1 LRTHQRH
8 NMKKALL
15 FIFCFACTPICLLAK
30 NEIDSLLK
38 VLDKTITQAERQIVT
53 ADKEAKIKELKLKIN
68 KKSSLTEQY
77 ETYDKIISEYESFI
91 CDSATAYIYKNLAIA
106 EKLNS
111 KDHIYSVKLRL
122 ALVLSISGLFTQ
134 AHEILETIEFDDLP
148 AYLKPG
154 CCWTYIRYYE
164 NLMRYTDN
172 PDLCEKYLS
181 ERDKYRD
188 LALATLPEQS
198 DEYLKEKA
206 FRLQEVGEYKEAC
219 EILTEIYL
227 KQKPYTHGYAMSAMS
242 LASTYQMLQDSYS
255 QERFLILAAIT
266 DTKLA
271 VKENEAL
278 LALALYLYDKGD
290 INRAYNYIKVAL
302 DDANFYNSRFRNT
315 VIARVQPIIEETYL
329 FRIEQ
334 QKQNLRNYSILT
346 SLFVIV
352 LVIALYFIYRQI
364 RIVSRARKKLRIVNE
379 QLAGVNQK
387 LDEANLIKEGYI
399 GYFMNQCAVY
409 IDKLDDYRKN
419 VNRKIKAGQI
429 DDLYKLT
436 SSTRNLEKEVE
447 ELYHNFDKAF
457 FKIYPNFV
465 EEFNAL
471 LREDERYKLQKDQL
485 NTELRIFALIRLGIT
500 DVNQIAV
507 FLRYSLQTIY
517 NYKSKVKG
525 KAIINSDHFE
535 EEVKKIGAFS

>member
-1 LRTHQRH
+1 
-8 NMKKALL
+8 
-15 FIFCFACTPICLLAK
+15 
-30 NEIDSLLK
+30 
-38 VLDKTITQAERQIVT
+38 
-53 ADKEAKIKELKLKIN
+53 
-68 KKSSLTEQY
+68 
-77 ETYDKIISEYESFI
+77 
-91 CDSATAYIYKNLAIA
+91 
-106 EKLNS
+106 
-111 KDHIYSVKLRL
+111 
-122 ALVLSISGLFTQ
+122 
-134 AHEILETIEFDDLP
+134 
-148 AYLKPG
+148 
-154 CCWTYIRYYE
+154 
-164 NLMRYTDN
+164 
-172 PDLCEKYLS
+172 LCEKYLS